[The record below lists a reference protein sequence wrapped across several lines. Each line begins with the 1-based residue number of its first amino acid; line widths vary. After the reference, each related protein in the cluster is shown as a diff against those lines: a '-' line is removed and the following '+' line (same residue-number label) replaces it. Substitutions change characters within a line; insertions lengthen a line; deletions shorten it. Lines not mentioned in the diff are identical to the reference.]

1 MARNKIPDPDRRIKK
16 DRRSKPTSPFT
27 SSSLFGARK
36 HVRRAEDKNRH
47 IYVDRYST
55 RAVLTVVVTVLLSLA
70 DAIFTI
76 KLVGRGAEEIN
87 PVMDF
92 FLQDGPVPFLIAKY
106 LLTGTCLVL
115 FLVHKNHPF
124 LFGLIRVKSLM
135 VGALVI
141 YTLLIFYELN
151 LLFTLGGVH

>member
-1 MARNKIPDPDRRIKK
+1 MARNKTPDPDRRINK

-36 HVRRAEDKNRH
+36 HVRRDEDKNRH
-47 IYVDRYST
+47 MYVDRYST
-55 RAVLTVVVTVLLSLA
+55 RAVLTVIMTILLSLA
-70 DAIFTI
+70 DAVFTI
-76 KLVGRGAEEIN
+76 KLVEGGAEEIN

-92 FLQDGPVPFLIAKY
+92 FLQDGPIPFLIAKY

-115 FLVHKNHPF
+115 FLVYKNHPF

-135 VGALVI
+135 VGALII

-151 LLFTLGGVH
+151 LLSTLGGVH